1 MTVQD
6 QLPRAMTPDVGSS
19 SEDINGHFQES
30 TGEELTYPERGL
42 DAWLVVLGAWCAM
55 IPSMGLLNTMAVL
68 HAYVSEN
75 QLSHIS
81 QSASGWIFSI
91 YAFLL
96 YFCPIFDAHNVDM
109 LLIPGSIGIV
119 ASVMAL
125 SLSMGK
131 RASFQ
136 VRLIL
141 AHVDRRRILPVY
153 PIFRC
158 ARRNLS
164 ILLFYPSIAAIG
176 NWFNERRAL
185 ATGIACT
192 AGGLGGI
199 AFPLIILYSAPH
211 IGFGWSMRIIG
222 FICTASC
229 LAACFLIEKRLPPNR
244 SGGSS
249 IDLKAL
255 RDPKVGVTTL
265 AVFCA
270 AYLLNTLLNAGA
282 VLGRALPGYIADKY
296 GAFNIMS
303 ITVMVC
309 TVIIYGLWL
318 TSGGNEAMIQA
329 FTVLFGFWSGA
340 AISLTPV
347 CIGRVSETKDLGKRS
362 GTAFCV
368 SSFAGLAGIPIAGAI
383 LGANGG
389 SYRGLIL
396 LTGGFYVA
404 TSIAFVGAR
413 GVTGGW
419 RLKAMV

>member
-1 MTVQD
+1 MI
-6 QLPRAMTPDVGSS
+6 S
-19 SEDINGHFQES
+19 
-30 TGEELTYPERGL
+30 EELTYPERGL

-96 YFCPIFDAHNVDM
+96 YFCGAQVGNLSHGPKFVD
-109 LLIPGSIGIV
+109 G
-119 ASVMAL
+119 
-125 SLSMGK
+125 
-131 RASFQ
+131 
-136 VRLIL
+136 
-141 AHVDRRRILPVY
+141 ILPVY

-244 SGGSS
+244 LPALFPTPTISS
-249 IDLKAL
+249 YAIHA
-255 RDPKVGVTTL
+255 GMG
-265 AVFCA
+265 AEA

-347 CIGRVSETKDLGKRS
+347 CIGRVSQTKDLGKRS

>member
-6 QLPRAMTPDVGSS
+6 QQSGAMKPDTGSS
-19 SEDINGHFQES
+19 PEGHLQES
-30 TGEELTYPERGL
+30 GDEELAYPEGGL

-96 YFCPIFDAHNVDM
+96 YFCGAQVEYYQFILSFGV
-109 LLIPGSIGIV
+109 LGEIS
-119 ASVMAL
+119 AS
-125 SLSMGK
+125 
-131 RASFQ
+131 
-136 VRLIL
+136 
-141 AHVDRRRILPVY
+141 
-153 PIFRC
+153 
-158 ARRNLS
+158 
-164 ILLFYPSIAAIG
+164 LLFYPSIAAIG
-176 NWFNERRAL
+176 HWFDERRAL

-192 AGGLGGI
+192 AGGFGGI
-199 AFPLIILYSAPH
+199 AFPLIILYSAPR
-211 IGFGWSMRIIG
+211 IGFGWSIRIIG

-229 LAACFLIEKRLPPNR
+229 LAACFLIKKRLPTNR

-255 RDPKVGVTTL
+255 RDPKFGVTTL
-265 AVFCA
+265 AVFCAEFACFVPYTYISSYAIHAGMGAQA

-282 VLGRALPGYIADKY
+282 VLGRALPGYVADSY

-303 ITVMVC
+303 ITVIVC
-309 TVIIYGLWL
+309 TIIIYSLWFN
-318 TSGGNEAMIQA
+318 SGSNEAMIQA

-368 SSFAGLAGIPIAGAI
+368 SSFAGLTGIPIAGAI
-383 LGANGG
+383 LEANVG

-404 TSIAFVGAR
+404 TSIAFIVAR

-419 RLKAMV
+419 HLKAVV

>member
-6 QLPRAMTPDVGSS
+6 QLSRAMTPDAGSS
-19 SEDINGHFQES
+19 SAGHFQES

-42 DAWLVVLGAWCAM
+42 DAWLV
-55 IPSMGLLNTMAVL
+55 
-68 HAYVSEN
+68 N

-96 YFCPIFDAHNVDM
+96 YFCGARLAKYYQFILSFGV
-109 LLIPGSIGIV
+109 LGGIS
-119 ASVMAL
+119 AS
-125 SLSMGK
+125 
-131 RASFQ
+131 
-136 VRLIL
+136 
-141 AHVDRRRILPVY
+141 
-153 PIFRC
+153 
-158 ARRNLS
+158 
-164 ILLFYPSIAAIG
+164 LLFHPSIAAIG
-176 NWFNERRAL
+176 HWFNERRAL
-185 ATGIACT
+185 ATGITCT

-244 SGGSS
+244 SGGSW

-255 RDPKVGVTTL
+255 RDPKFGVTTL
-265 AVFCA
+265 AVFCVEFA
-270 AYLLNTLLNAGA
+270 CFIPYTYISSYAIHEGMGAESAYLLNTLLNAGA
-282 VLGRALPGYIADKY
+282 VLGRALPGYVADKY
-296 GAFNIMS
+296 GVFNIMS
-303 ITVMVC
+303 ITVIVC

-368 SSFAGLAGIPIAGAI
+368 SSFAGWAGIPIAGAI
-383 LGANGG
+383 LEANGG

-419 RLKAMV
+419 RLKAVV